1 MSTRQL
7 GSLWIIRLVMG
18 ALSKHK
24 ANVHISTVSWRC
36 FVSKKTVLC
45 CLAAW
50 SLFLMTSLAGAGQ
63 VPNLTAP
70 EVKKMVEE
78 DGALLIHVLSQI
90 EFEIQHIPN
99 SINIPIT
106 QVANSDKLPSQLDK
120 PLIFYCMGER

>member
-1 MSTRQL
+1 
-7 GSLWIIRLVMG
+7 MG
-18 ALSKHK
+18 
-24 ANVHISTVSWRC
+24 
-36 FVSKKTVLC
+36 KKTVLC
-45 CLAAW
+45 CLSACW
-50 SLFLMTSLAGAGQ
+50 LILMTSVAGAGQ

-90 EFEIQHIPN
+90 EFEMQHIPK

-106 QVANSDKLPSQLDK
+106 EVAESDKLPSQLDK